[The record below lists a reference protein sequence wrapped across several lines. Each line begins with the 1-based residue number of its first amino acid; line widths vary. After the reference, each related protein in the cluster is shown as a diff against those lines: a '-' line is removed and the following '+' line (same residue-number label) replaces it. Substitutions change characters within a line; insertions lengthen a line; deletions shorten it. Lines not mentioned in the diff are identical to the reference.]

1 MIILGLSIA
10 LLGAVFFG
18 LMLRSFLR
26 AYDMRS
32 WPEVPCVVL
41 SSEIEQRRHDPQ
53 SPVEFRHTVTYGYEW
68 QGQPRTSDQFS
79 LRGSPWTS
87 KPGVAEQR
95 ASTYPVGAH
104 LTCRVHPRDPNFSV
118 LVPDS
123 LAPGYSIWFP
133 ALFIIGGMG
142 ISIRHLRLPKKL

>member
-1 MIILGLSIA
+1 MIVLGLSIA

-32 WPEVPCVVL
+32 WPEVPCVIL
-41 SSEIEQRRHDPQ
+41 SSDVEQRHHDPQ
-53 SPVEFRHTVTYGYEW
+53 SPVEFRLMVTYGYEW
-68 QGQPRTSDQFS
+68 QGNARTSDRFS

-87 KPGVAEQR
+87 KPDVLEDR
-95 ASTYPVGAH
+95 AASFPVGAR
-104 LTCRVHPRDPNFSV
+104 LTCRVKPDNPEFSV
-118 LVPDS
+118 LAPDS

-133 ALFIIGGMG
+133 ALFIIGGLG
-142 ISIRHLRLPKKL
+142 ITVRHLPRPGP

>member
-1 MIILGLSIA
+1 MIVLGLSIS

-32 WPEVPCVVL
+32 WPEVPCVIL
-41 SSEIEQRRHDPQ
+41 SSDVEQRRHDPR
-53 SPVEFRHTVTYGYEW
+53 SPVEFRLVVTYGYEW
-68 QGQPRTSDQFS
+68 QGQARTSDRFS

-87 KPGVAEQR
+87 KPDLIEER
-95 ASTYPVGAH
+95 TSTFPVGAR
-104 LTCRVHPRDPNFSV
+104 LTCRIKPGNPDFSV

-133 ALFIIGGMG
+133 ALFIIGGLG
-142 ISIRHLRLPKKL
+142 ITIRHLPRLRR

>member
-1 MIILGLSIA
+1 MIVLGLSIS

-26 AYDMRS
+26 AYEMRS

-41 SSEIEQRRHDPQ
+41 SSVVEQRRHDPQ
-53 SPVEFRHTVTYGYEW
+53 SPVESRLVVTYGYEW
-68 QGQPRTSDQFS
+68 QGLARTSDRFS

-87 KPGVAEQR
+87 KPDVLEDR
-95 ASTYPVGAH
+95 ASSFPVGAR
-104 LTCRVHPRDPNFSV
+104 LTCRVNPDNPEFSV

-133 ALFIIGGMG
+133 ALFIIGGLG
-142 ISIRHLRLPKKL
+142 ITVRHLPRLRP